1 MSVPPADPPPGRDG
15 GQIDLAATAAFT
27 LGVLQVRPSVRQV
40 LAPDGA
46 ELIAEPRVLQ
56 VLVALAQ
63 AGGDVVSR
71 DTLIARCWDGRITG
85 EDAVNR
91 ALAKARHVAELAT
104 PPAFVIETIP
114 RVGYRLSVEAADA
127 APATSEA
134 PAGRMAWPRRALLAA
149 GALAVG
155 AGGFAA
161 YRWLRPGVKTDPLVA
176 VLPFDNLSPDPQL
189 GYFADG
195 LSEDILNAL
204 IRGGGMRVTSRTSSF
219 TFRGAGKA
227 KAAQALKADYLLDG
241 SVLREGSRLRVNA
254 HLNDVARQQT
264 LWSET
269 YDRDVG
275 QGLQVED
282 EVAGKV
288 AAALK
293 VRFAAN
299 GPGARLVDPVAYDL
313 YLRGREATRMHE
325 PVSMRQGNELLRSA
339 VALAPDF
346 AGAWLELAK
355 NYRRAGFLEPPAEQR
370 EGFELG
376 RQAARRAIALD
387 PRSGA
392 AYGVLGQLTPPF
404 GRWREVDLALAQ
416 GLAIAPNDPDL
427 TLWRGSFLAQTG
439 RSRAATDWLRRA
451 QALDPLEIA
460 ANHWLC
466 MALTSERR
474 FAEAG
479 AMVAR
484 IQAIW
489 PQQIAAYWDQV
500 WLLVGAGRNAEAI
513 TMLNDT
519 ARRPRGER
527 EEYVVLAQAFR
538 AIDAGSPAERT
549 AAGRA
554 LLALSQ
560 NGIGYAQNSIMIL
573 SRLGRLDEAVELARA
588 LYLEKG
594 SIAINRNIQFAGNS
608 RYPPH
613 GEADTTSLFH
623 PFVAPLRRAGRLNE
637 VFDGVGLTA
646 FWRVAGGPDA

>member
-1 MSVPPADPPPGRDG
+1 MNGPSADPSTGREG
-15 GQIDLAATAAFT
+15 GPVDLAATAPFA
-27 LGVLQVRPSVRQV
+27 LGALQVRPSVRQV
-40 LAPDGA
+40 LGPDGA

-56 VLVALAQ
+56 VLVVLAE
-63 AGGDVVSR
+63 AGGEVVSR
-71 DTLIARCWDGRITG
+71 DTLIARCWDGRVTG

-91 ALAKARHVAELAT
+91 SIAKARQVADLAT

-114 RVGYRLSVEAADA
+114 RVGYRLRVGSAEPAA
-127 APATSEA
+127 ATSVA
-134 PAGRMAWPRRALLAA
+134 PAGPMPRPRRALLAV
-149 GALAVG
+149 GALAAG

-161 YRWLRPGVKTDPLVA
+161 WRWLRPGVKADPLMA

-219 TFRGAGKA
+219 SFRGAGKA
-227 KAAQALKADYLLDG
+227 KAAGALKADYLLDG

-275 QGLQVED
+275 QGLAVED

-293 VRFAAN
+293 VRFAAS
-299 GPGARLVDPVAYDL
+299 GPTARLVDPVAYDL

-325 PVSMRQGNELLRSA
+325 AVSMRRGNELLRSA

-346 AGAWLELAK
+346 AGGWLELAK
-355 NYRRAGFLEPPAEQR
+355 NYKRAGFFEPPAEQKS
-370 EGFELG
+370 GFELG

-387 PRSGA
+387 PHNGA
-392 AYGVLGQLTPPF
+392 AYGVLAGLTPSF
-404 GRWREVDLALAQ
+404 GHWREIDLTLAH

-427 TLWRGSFLAQTG
+427 VLWRGVFLCQTG
-439 RSRAATDWLRRA
+439 RWRAGTDWLRRA
-451 QALDPLEIA
+451 QALDPLELA

-466 MALTSERR
+466 LALTYAQRV
-474 FAEAG
+474 AEAE
-479 AMVAR
+479 AMVER
-484 IQAIW
+484 IHAVW
-489 PQQIAAYWDQV
+489 PEQITSYWDRV
-500 WLLVGAGRNAEAI
+500 WLLFTAGRNAEAI
-513 TMLNDT
+513 TMLNDR
-519 ARRPRGER
+519 ALRPRGEQ
-527 EEYVVLAQAFR
+527 EEFLTLAQGFR
-538 AIDAGSPAERT
+538 AIDGGSPAER
-549 AAGRA
+549 ASAGRT
-554 LLALSQ
+554 LITLSQ
-560 NGIGYAQNSIMIL
+560 KGTGYAQNAIPIL
-573 SRLGRLDEAVELARA
+573 SRLGLLDEAVEVARS
-588 LYLEKG
+588 LYLQKG
-594 SIAINRNIQFAGNS
+594 SITINRDVQFAASN

-613 GEADTTSLFH
+613 GEADTASLFH

-637 VFDGVGLTA
+637 VYDGIGLTS
-646 FWRVAGGPDA
+646 FWRVTGGPDA